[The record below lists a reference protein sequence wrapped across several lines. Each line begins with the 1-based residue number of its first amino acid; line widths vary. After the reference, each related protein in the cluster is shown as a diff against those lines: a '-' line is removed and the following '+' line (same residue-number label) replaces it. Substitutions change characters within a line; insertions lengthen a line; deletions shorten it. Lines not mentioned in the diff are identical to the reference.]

1 MKRITIIG
9 TGYVGL
15 VTGAGLSDFGN
26 DVTCVDI
33 SKEKIKALK
42 NGTIPIFEPGLDE
55 LVSRNVSTGRLR
67 FSSNINKSIQDT
79 EVVFIAVGTP
89 EKHDGQADLDA
100 IKSVSKIIGENI
112 TNYLIVCT
120 KSTVPIGTSNVII
133 NEINHHNINDINFD
147 YVSNPE
153 FLREG
158 SAVKDFLWPDRVI
171 IGAQNEKAFEIMRD
185 IYRPLYVNEKPI
197 MHTNIETAEM
207 IKYSSNA
214 FLALKISYI
223 NEVANLCEKVGA
235 DIHEVARGMGQ
246 DGRISSKFLHPGPGY
261 GGSCFPKDTKAFSM
275 LSKKYNLKMET
286 VDAAIN
292 VNIKQKKRMVKKL
305 KKLLNFNFKDKTI
318 AILGLAFKPNTDDIR
333 ESPAKDIINSI
344 LDHGGFI
351 NAYDPV
357 ANDAMSEVYPE
368 INYCDSWRDACE
380 NADAVVLITEWNEF
394 RGIDLYILKQIL
406 SSPLILD
413 TRNIFSVDKLKKNG
427 FIYDNVGRNNIK

>member
-133 NEINHHNINDINFD
+133 NEINHHNINDIYFD

-305 KKLLNFNFKDKTI
+305 NKLLNFNIKDKTI
-318 AILGLAFKPNTDDIR
+318 AILGLAFKPNTDDVR

-344 LDHGGFI
+344 LDNGGFI

-357 ANDAMSEVYPE
+357 ANDAMSEVFPE

-394 RGIDLYILKQIL
+394 RGIDLNILKQIL

-413 TRNIFSVDKLKKNG
+413 TRNIFSVDKLKNNG